1 LKSRS
6 TAFLLPAL
14 LLTTAALS
22 AQKFDYRL
30 LATTKTSTMEKEMNL
45 AAQAGFVFGG
55 VMGGESS
62 FGGKEVIVVMTKDLD
77 APKPASRQYKL
88 LATSKT
94 GTMQKE
100 IQRAGDEGF
109 LYCGQTV
116 FESTFGGREV
126 AVILER
132 DLSAEAQRIQYRLLA
147 TARTSTMEKE
157 LKQVGDAG
165 FKFLGVV
172 VGQTAFGGKEV
183 VSILQKVEK

>member
-1 LKSRS
+1 MKSRS

-30 LATTKTSTMEKEMNL
+30 LATTKTSTMEKEMNQ

>member
-1 LKSRS
+1 MKLRS
-6 TAFLLPAL
+6 MTFLLPAL
-14 LLTTAALS
+14 LCSAAMMH

-30 LATTKTSTMEKEMNL
+30 MATTKTSTMEKEINQ

-55 VMGGESS
+55 AMGGESS
-62 FGGKEVIVVMTKDLD
+62 FGGKEVLVVMLKDTE
-77 APKPASRQYKL
+77 ASKPASRQYKL

-100 IQRAGDEGF
+100 LQRAGDEGF
-109 LYCGQTV
+109 AYCGQTV
-116 FESTFGGREV
+116 FESTFGGKEV

-132 DLSAEAQRIQYRLLA
+132 DLTVKAQRIEYKLLA
-147 TARTSTMEKE
+147 TSRTSTMEKE
-157 LKQVGDAG
+157 LKQAGEAG

>member
-1 LKSRS
+1 
-6 TAFLLPAL
+6 
-14 LLTTAALS
+14 
-22 AQKFDYRL
+22 
-30 LATTKTSTMEKEMNL
+30 MEKEMNQ

>member
-1 LKSRS
+1 LKLRPIALLS
-6 TAFLLPAL
+6 FLLCGMA
-14 LLTTAALS
+14 TTLA

-30 LATTKTSTMEKEMNL
+30 LATTKTSTMEKEMNQ

-55 VMGGESS
+55 VMGGEAS

-100 IQRAGDEGF
+100 IQRAGDDGF
-109 LYCGQTV
+109 VYCGQTV

-132 DLSAEAQRIQYRLLA
+132 NLTAEAQRIQYRLLA

-157 LKQVGDAG
+157 LKQAGDAG
-165 FKFLGVV
+165 FKFLSVV

>member
-1 LKSRS
+1 MKSRS

-30 LATTKTSTMEKEMNL
+30 LATTKTSTMEKEMNQ

-55 VMGGESS
+55 AMGGESS